1 MKITTK
7 EFKELHEWSNALEQL
22 AQMSKTVGKSLSE
35 VKRIDGLMDGLMT
48 SIEYGNL
55 DKKCTYEKL
64 ENHFKEQIEK
74 ANDFVRECE
83 YMLGIIKILKNSIDE
98 ITECD
103 DKIAACV
110 TAVKE
115 IGELPKDTDLEG
127 LENELGKAIA
137 KYENKMY

>member
-1 MKITTK
+1 MKLTTK
-7 EFKELHEWSNALEQL
+7 EFKELHEWSNAFEEL

-35 VKRIDGLMDGLMT
+35 VKKIDGLMT
-48 SIEYGNL
+48 NIEYKNL
-55 DKKCTYEKL
+55 DEKCAYEKL
-64 ENHFKEQIEK
+64 ESHFKEQIEK

-83 YMLGIIKILKNSIDE
+83 YMLGIVNILKNGIE
-98 ITECD
+98 EVAECD
-103 DKIAACV
+103 GEIAACV

-127 LENELGKAIA
+127 LKNELGKAIA

>member
-1 MKITTK
+1 MTTK
-7 EFKELHEWSNALEQL
+7 EFKELYEWNNALEQL

-74 ANDFVRECE
+74 ANSFVRECE
-83 YMLGIIKILKNSIDE
+83 YMLGIIKILKNGSE
-98 ITECD
+98 EVVECD
-103 DKIAACV
+103 DKISACV
-110 TAVKE
+110 TICEPNVECVRDPKVVEIEKCLNDAIKE
-115 IGELPKDTDLEG
+115 
-127 LENELGKAIA
+127 
-137 KYENKMY
+137 YENKMY